1 MAMTMAVPVAAT
13 GTDKLPSGS
22 WSFGPIGAEWSIK
35 DNDEIDIEVSV
46 FGFDID
52 DLSGT
57 LTSTAATI
65 TDTVNILNLITG
77 TLSFTAKYNQG
88 PTSDG
93 LWIGGQL
100 KGPGFDT
107 GVLNHRIIPW

>member
-1 MAMTMAVPVAAT
+1 MAMAGIPIAAA

-22 WSFGPIGAEWSIK
+22 WSYGPITVQWSVK
-35 DNDEIDIEVSV
+35 NNDELDISISIL
-46 FGFDID
+46 GFDID

-57 LTSTAATI
+57 LSPNDAKVTNTI
-65 TDTVNILNLITG
+65 NILGLIAGSLT
-77 TLSFTAKYNQG
+77 FEAKYNQG
-88 PTSDG
+88 PATDG
-93 LWIGGQL
+93 LWISGQL